1 MGKEEKRK
9 KEKRISNRSGVG
21 EGRVETTVA
30 DSAVVSFLPTRNSFP
45 GVEN

>member
-1 MGKEEKRK
+1 MKAEERK
-9 KEKRISNRSGVG
+9 KKGKRIPIDPTPVSG
-21 EGRVETTVA
+21 VETTVA